1 MPHSPF
7 TLPDPRDLVPVDFPY
22 DRLDRWPDP
31 AADNLFAFD
40 ATDRLLVDIAAPT
53 IREVASGTVV
63 AVGDRYGALTLA
75 AASLGCPGSQGIRC
89 YQDAY
94 GGRTALQANFESLV
108 RQLGLV
114 GSNNLV
120 PDGVGAGTSEPGL
133 DSASQVCDGRVFPS
147 RVSDCQK
154 VVASRNAESLPTGSV
169 IPDGKAT
176 ENGFVSCELDES
188 LLVGAEVVLMQ
199 LPKDLSQ
206 LEHWAALIAAYA
218 SASVKVFAGGRI
230 KHMTRAMN
238 EVLERYFGQVH
249 ASLARQKSRVL
260 LAGEPRDVA
269 AGLEMRDG
277 VHRVGVKQGPGQS
290 LNQSPERSHRQS
302 SSELPKSDYNESSN
316 RNQSPKDLLDPDP
329 SEYFDPELKLWV
341 CSYPGAFAAGR
352 VDIGTRFLIPFIEQ
366 MPCFDG
372 GLAGEGIDSQRLQ
385 TESRLRL
392 GRGSQQDWEGRSGES
407 IPLGTTGTAADLGCG
422 TGLLTAVLL
431 RSHPEYHVIATDRS
445 AVAVRSAKVTLRRN
459 GFEPLLDGPVED
471 EDQAGAILRSDGF
484 DPVGDGFD
492 PASKISRTARYEVR
506 QDHAL
511 FQQPDA
517 SLDLIVCNPPFHS
530 EASVSMALSEFLF
543 REAART
549 LRPGGI
555 MLTVFNSHLQHR
567 RALQRLVGPTEQLGR
582 NPKFTVTRSV
592 RFLN

>member
-31 AADNLFAFD
+31 TADNLFAFD
-40 ATDRLLVDIAAPT
+40 ATDRLLVDMAAPA
-53 IREVASGTVV
+53 IREAASGSVV
-63 AVGDRYGALTLA
+63 VMGDRYGALTLA
-75 AASLGCPGSQGIRC
+75 AVSLGCPGSQGIRC
-89 YQDAY
+89 HQDAY
-94 GGRTALQANFESLV
+94 GGRMALQANFDSLAG
-108 RQLGLV
+108 QLGLA
-114 GSNNLV
+114 GPNKPV
-120 PDGVGAGTSEPGL
+120 PDRMGADTSEQESYAASWVSGGQRVVPKQEAPGS
-133 DSASQVCDGRVFPS
+133 DAQKWDVF
-147 RVSDCQK
+147 Q
-154 VVASRNAESLPTGSV
+154 
-169 IPDGKAT
+169 
-176 ENGFVSCELDES
+176 SCELDES

-206 LEHWAALIAAYA
+206 LEHWASLIATYA

-238 EVLERYFGQVH
+238 EVLERHFGQVS

-260 LAGEPRDVA
+260 VAGEPRRA
-269 AGLEMRDG
+269 AVTGIETRDG
-277 VHRVGVKQGPGQS
+277 SNCGGGKREGLKRAPGQS
-290 LNQSPERSHRQS
+290 LNQSREQG
-302 SSELPKSDYNESSN
+302 
-316 RNQSPKDLLDPDP
+316 RNQSLSGLPEGEHHESSSCSRSDLLDSDL

-366 MPCFDG
+366 MPRFDG
-372 GLAGEGIDSQRLQ
+372 GPAGGGINSQRLQ
-385 TESRLRL
+385 TTSRSRL
-392 GRGSQQDWEGRSGES
+392 GRGSQLDWEGRLGES
-407 IPLGTTGTAADLGCG
+407 IPLGATGTAADLGCG
-422 TGLLTAVLL
+422 TGLLTAALL

-445 AVAVRSAKVTLRRN
+445 AVAVRSAKATLRRN
-459 GFEPLLDGPVED
+459 GFEPLPDGSAEHAKRTEETPRRD
-471 EDQAGAILRSDGF
+471 ESVPAREK
-484 DPVGDGFD
+484 VGSVANG
-492 PASKISRTARYEVR
+492 SRTVRYEVR

-530 EASVSMALSEFLF
+530 EASVSTALSEFLF

-582 NPKFTVTRSV
+582 NQKFTVTRTV
-592 RFLN
+592 RF